1 MLVAH
6 QLWRRASTLLLMA
19 LVALASL
26 PLVAQTWPNRPI
38 KLIVPHSPGG
48 VTDVIARLVAQP
60 LGDALGQ
67 SVVVENKPGAGGIL
81 GTDIA
86 AKAAPD
92 GYTLLMLVDANTIY
106 PSTTLK
112 LNHDPASSFAP
123 ISVLGRGSHVLVA
136 HPTVPANNLRE
147 LIDYIRAHPG
157 ELSAALPSYGGPQ
170 HLALEMIKG
179 NAKIDVTP
187 IPYKGGG
194 QAITDIVGGQ
204 VRLGLLGMAPAI
216 PHIRSGRLKAIAV
229 TGASRSAALP
239 DVPTVAESGIPG
251 FETNQWQSMVAPA
264 GTPPAIINRIH
275 AELLKIMKQPAVM
288 DKLAGIGMDNYTSP
302 TPDALAKMI
311 RDELDRWPGIV
322 KTAGIKAE

>member
-1 MLVAH
+1 MCNPLFTRRSYSALLVG
-6 QLWRRASTLLLMA
+6 LLA
-19 LVALASL
+19 AACL
-26 PLVAQTWPNRPI
+26 PLAAQDYPNRPI

-48 VTDVIARLVAQP
+48 ATDAVARMVAQP
-60 LGDALGQ
+60 LGEALGQ
-67 SVVVENKPGAGGIL
+67 SIVVENKPGAGGIL

-123 ISVLGRGSHVLVA
+123 ISLVGRGSHVLVL
-136 HPTVPANNLRE
+136 HPSVPANNLQE
-147 LIDYIRAHPG
+147 LIAYIRAHPG

-170 HLALEMIKG
+170 HLALEMIKA

-194 QAITDIVGGQ
+194 QAITDILGGQ
-204 VRLGLLGMAPAI
+204 VKFGLLGMAPAV
-216 PHIRSGRLKAIAV
+216 PHIRSGKLKAIAV
-229 TGASRSAALP
+229 TGSTRSAALP
-239 DVPTVAESGIPG
+239 DVPTVAESGIAG

-275 AELLKIMKQPAVM
+275 AELVKVMQLPAVK
-288 DKLAGIGMDNYTSP
+288 DKLATIGMDNSSSASP
-302 TPDALAKMI
+302 AALGKLI

-322 KTAGIKAE
+322 KSAGIKAE

>member
-1 MLVAH
+1 MLVLKS
-6 QLWRRASTLLLMA
+6 LWRRASALLAIGL
-19 LVALASL
+19 LAAFSL
-26 PLVAQTWPNRPI
+26 PLAAQTWPSHPI
-38 KLIVPHSPGG
+38 KLIVTQSPGG
-48 VTDVIARLVAQP
+48 VTDVIARLVAQQ
-60 LGDALGQ
+60 LGEALGQ
-67 SVVVENKPGAGGIL
+67 PVVVENKPGAGGIV

-92 GYTLLMLVDANTIY
+92 GYTLLMLLDINTIF

-123 ISVLGRGSHVLVA
+123 ITLLGRGSHVLVV
-136 HPTVPANNLRE
+136 HPSVPVNNLRE
-147 LIDYIRAHPG
+147 LIAYVRSHPG
-157 ELSAALPSYGGPQ
+157 ELSAALPSYAGPQ

-179 NAKIDVTP
+179 NAKIDITP

-204 VRLGLLGMAPAI
+204 VKLGLLGMAPAM
-216 PHIRSGRLKAIAV
+216 PHIRSGRLRAIAV

-264 GTPPAIINRIH
+264 GTPPAIINRLH
-275 AELLKIMKQPAVM
+275 VELVKIMKLPTVM
-288 DKLAGIGMDNYTSP
+288 EKLAAIGMDNSTSS
-302 TPDALAKMI
+302 TPEALAKMI

-322 KTAGIKAE
+322 KAAGIKPE